1 MKITNSQL
9 KRIIKEE
16 IIKEMGSTLGNFGGQ
31 AGALG
36 TVAGRK
42 GQELDKADQSEYGPV
57 QLAEDSLIGLLA
69 DLGHTLVEW
78 ERREYRSDEVRYK
91 SYFQDL
97 QKLLEEYDPCAH
109 RGQKCD
115 EAHPGQTH
123 EECIEVTINKDLYE
137 VLTEKEIEEALGMDQ
152 EGQLYSKILPSLMQV
167 AGNNAGIALEML
179 EALKTHLEESEEV
192 IGAGIEEREDKNNPW
207 AICTASV
214 GREDKEKYEKCV
226 KSVKKQKR
234 GKK

>member
-1 MKITNSQL
+1 MKLTKSQL
-9 KRIIKEE
+9 KQIIKEE
-16 IIKEMGSTLGNFGGQ
+16 IIKEAGSTLGNFGGQ

-97 QKLLEEYDPCAH
+97 QKLLEE
-109 RGQKCD
+109 
-115 EAHPGQTH
+115 
-123 EECIEVTINKDLYE
+123 
-137 VLTEKEIEEALGMDQ
+137 
-152 EGQLYSKILPSLMQV
+152 
-167 AGNNAGIALEML
+167 
-179 EALKTHLEESEEV
+179 
-192 IGAGIEEREDKNNPW
+192 
-207 AICTASV
+207 
-214 GREDKEKYEKCV
+214 
-226 KSVKKQKR
+226 
-234 GKK
+234 

>member
-1 MKITNSQL
+1 MKLTKSLLEQ
-9 KRIIKEE
+9 IIKEE

-91 SYFQDL
+91 SYFQDI

-109 RGQKCD
+109 KEQKCD

-137 VLTEKEIEEALGMDQ
+137 
-152 EGQLYSKILPSLMQV
+152 
-167 AGNNAGIALEML
+167 
-179 EALKTHLEESEEV
+179 
-192 IGAGIEEREDKNNPW
+192 REDKDNPW

>member
-1 MKITNSQL
+1 MKLTKSLLEQ
-9 KRIIKEE
+9 IIKEE

-42 GQELDKADQSEYGPV
+42 GQELDKADQSEYGPA

-109 RGQKCD
+109 KGQKCD

-123 EECIEVTINKDLYE
+123 EECIEVTINKDLQE
-137 VLTEKEIEEALGMDQ
+137 V
-152 EGQLYSKILPSLMQV
+152 YSKKQRRWACAQKDKSAKSRKKGLSKKE
-167 AGNNAGIALEML
+167 AEEM
-179 EALKTHLEESEEV
+179 
-192 IGAGIEEREDKNNPW
+192 
-207 AICTASV
+207 CT
-214 GREDKEKYEKCV
+214 GPM
-226 KSVKKQKR
+226 KQKR